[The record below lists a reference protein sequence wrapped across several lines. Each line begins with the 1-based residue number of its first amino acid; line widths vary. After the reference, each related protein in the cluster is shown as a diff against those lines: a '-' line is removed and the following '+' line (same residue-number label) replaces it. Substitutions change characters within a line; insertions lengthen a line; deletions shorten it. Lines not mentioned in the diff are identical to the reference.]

1 MMVAAAAPGRG
12 DLRRATSMG
21 IVDNAVYVD
30 GRRTANPSSLD
41 ETFET
46 MRERHGLAWV
56 GLYRPSEAE
65 IRAVAEELSL
75 HHLAVD
81 DAIAAHQRPK
91 LERYDDNLFVVLRPA
106 RYLDAE
112 ERVEFGELH
121 VFVGPDFVV
130 TVRHAES
137 PDVGAVRRRLE
148 STPELLRLGP
158 EAILYAVLDQVVD
171 EYAPVVAGL
180 QNDIDEIED
189 QLFSGDPAV
198 SRRIYELSREVIA
211 FQRATH
217 PVVGILQ
224 SLERGSEKYGVDIE
238 LQRNLRDVLDHSLRL
253 AEQADSFRVLLQ
265 NALMVQATLVAQHQN
280 EEMRRLSETSLAQGE
295 EVKKISSWAAILF
308 APTLVGTIYGMNFER
323 MPELGWGLGYPAA
336 VAAMVAMGFALYLI
350 FKRHKWL

>member
-1 MMVAAAAPGRG
+1 
-12 DLRRATSMG
+12 MG

-56 GLYRPSEAE
+56 GLYRPREAE

-224 SLERGSEKYGVDIE
+224 SLERGSEKYGVDLE
-238 LQRNLRDVLDHSLRL
+238 LQRNLRDVLDPSLRL